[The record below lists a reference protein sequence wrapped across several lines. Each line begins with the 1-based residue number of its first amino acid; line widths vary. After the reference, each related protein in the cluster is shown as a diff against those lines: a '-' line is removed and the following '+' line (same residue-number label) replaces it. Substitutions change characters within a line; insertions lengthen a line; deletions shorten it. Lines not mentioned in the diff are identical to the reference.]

1 MVSIQDATM
10 ARLTKGGVTF
20 EILVDPD
27 LALTFRKG
35 NHNMNMEEILASQA
49 IFTDAR
55 RGERASEDDI
65 EKAFGKADLSSIAS
79 AIIIHG
85 ELQLTTEQRRR
96 FIEEKRKKLVD
107 MISRQGMDPKTKLPH
122 PPQRI
127 MNAMEEAKVHID
139 PFRPAEDQLKD
150 VLAKIQ
156 EVLPVSLERI
166 EIAIKVPM
174 SHAGKAS
181 SIIREITPVKSE
193 EWRSDSWL
201 AVIEIPAG
209 MQSDIYSRL
218 NKLTAGS
225 VEVKIIKEHKI

>member
-27 LALTFRKG
+27 LALAFRKG
-35 NHNMNMEEILASQA
+35 NHDVNLDDLLASQTV
-49 IFTDAR
+49 FTDAR
-55 RGERASEDDI
+55 RGERAPEADI
-65 EKAFGKADLSSIAS
+65 EKAFGKADLLSIVS

-96 FIEEKRKKLVD
+96 FIEEKKKKLID

-127 MNAMEEAKVHID
+127 TNAMEEAKVHID
-139 PFRPAEDQLKD
+139 PFRPAEDQLKE

-156 EVLPVSLERI
+156 EVLPVSLERV

-181 SIIREITPVKSE
+181 SIIREIAPVKSE
-193 EWRSDSWL
+193 EWRSDAWV

-209 MQSDIYSRL
+209 LQSDVYNRL

>member
-35 NHNMNMEEILASQA
+35 NHNLDMEEVLASQNV
-49 IFTDAR
+49 FTDAR

-65 EKAFGKADLSSIAS
+65 EKAFGKADLFSIAS
-79 AIIIHG
+79 AILVHG
-85 ELQLTTEQRRR
+85 ELQLTTEQRRM
-96 FIEEKRKKLVD
+96 FIEEKKKKLVD
-107 MISRQGMDPKTKLPH
+107 MISKQGMDPKTKLPH

-139 PFRPAEDQLKD
+139 PFRSAEDQLKD
-150 VLAKIQ
+150 VLSQIQ
-156 EVLPVSLERI
+156 TVLPVAMERI

-181 SIIREITPVKSE
+181 SIIREIAPVKSE

-209 MQSDIYSRL
+209 LQSDVYSRL